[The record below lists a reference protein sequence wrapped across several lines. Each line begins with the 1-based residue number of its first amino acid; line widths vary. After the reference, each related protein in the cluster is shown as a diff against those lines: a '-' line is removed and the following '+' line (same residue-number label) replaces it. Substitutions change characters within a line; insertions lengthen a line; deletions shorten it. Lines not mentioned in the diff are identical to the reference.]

1 MVKPTFICIG
11 VQKSGT
17 TSLINYVSQH
27 PEIYMKRGESHF
39 FDTTELSESEIKKYE
54 DTFRTN
60 KLIVG
65 EKTPSYNYLQ
75 FAMNRIYNYNP
86 NIKLIL
92 ILREPISRAFS
103 QYNMHLNSKGKT
115 LNDVS
120 EIQIIKDFEKEKNV
134 TFPELKENGNY
145 FIIRGKYDEIV
156 EYILSI
162 FPRENLYIG
171 IAEEIKNNKHQYYN
185 EIFSF
190 LGAHKLDVIN
200 ENMDTHVRTYTKTIP
215 KILEKKLYQIYRTHN
230 EKLYKILGRSIE
242 IWEKYYENI

>member
-1 MVKPTFICIG
+1 
-11 VQKSGT
+11 
-17 TSLINYVSQH
+17 
-27 PEIYMKRGESHF
+27 
-39 FDTTELSESEIKKYE
+39 
-54 DTFRTN
+54 
-60 KLIVG
+60 
-65 EKTPSYNYLQ
+65 
-75 FAMNRIYNYNP
+75 MNRIYNYNP

-145 FIIRGKYDEIV
+145 FIIRGKYDEII

-162 FPRENLYIG
+162 FPRENVYIG

-185 EIFSF
+185 EIF
-190 LGAHKLDVIN
+190 
-200 ENMDTHVRTYTKTIP
+200 